1 MRGKRLST
9 AYIFPILTV
18 IFVIPI
24 LLTLFNAYQNKARLS
39 AELDNSAE
47 QLMNMAVASA
57 TDALWT
63 YNEDSLIQ
71 VCDAIAEYKT
81 VAMVNILDE
90 NNSVIYGVNKR
101 GNEYAASQLYPM
113 ITRSVMYDG
122 TKIGEIH
129 IVDTAYYLHKK
140 VREKIL
146 SGFLETIVISFIIW
160 LIVYFFT
167 RNITAAIDNID
178 SGVKAFA
185 EGDRDVRIYVND
197 NHEIR
202 RLADRINIMFQRIV
216 ASDIML
222 HENYLKLQNKEE
234 ALKVSEERYRYAVE
248 GSNDAIWDWNLETNE
263 YYVSARGA
271 EILGEADN
279 KVLDLET
286 WISYIHETDKYSYE
300 HFLHSFECDP
310 DSYQEIQFRVID
322 SKGDVRWLFC
332 RGKGILNKKKK
343 LLRVSGF
350 YTDITERIRAEEAI
364 QHLAYNDTLT
374 GLPNRAMLYEQ
385 CDKIFAEERF
395 PLQNGA
401 IIFMDLDDFKTIND
415 TKGHTFGDQVL
426 INLAAELKGKI
437 KYDAIARI
445 GGDEFIFILEDC
457 DIRLVNK
464 TAKEI
469 VSLVHAPRTVK
480 DYEFVLSCSV
490 GIAMFPE
497 DGTEIET
504 LLMKA
509 DSAMYQAK
517 VEGKNRYKFYEQSI
531 NDEMVK
537 KIKLQNEIRQ
547 GIINK
552 EFVVYYQPQVN
563 IATEKINGVEAL
575 VRWQHP
581 KRGLV
586 MPGDFIDLAEET
598 GLIIP
603 LGEYV
608 LRTACRQSMEWE
620 RAGLTGIMMSV
631 NISVKQI
638 NSLNIVQDILDII
651 DEVQMV
657 PEHLILE
664 ITESVAMENISK
676 TVDIMNRL
684 REEGITFSLDD
695 FGTGYSSL
703 NYLKNIPINHLK
715 IDKQFVQSLQR
726 QTFEEVVVKSI
737 IEIAHRMELTVVAE
751 GIETLEQ
758 KEALAS
764 YYCDMAQ
771 GYYYS
776 RPIPIQE
783 MEALLTNGLLY

>member
-9 AYIFPILTV
+9 AYVFPILMV
-18 IFVIPI
+18 IFVIPMM
-24 LLTLFNAYQNKARLS
+24 LTLLNAYQNKERLTL
-39 AELDNSAE
+39 ELESSTE

-63 YNEDSLIQ
+63 YNDDSLVQI
-71 VCDAIAEYKT
+71 CDAIADYKR
-81 VAMVNILDE
+81 VAIINIMDE
-90 NNSVIYGVNKR
+90 NNNVIYGVNKT
-101 GNEYAASQLYPM
+101 GKEYDDKQLYPAF
-113 ITRSVMYDG
+113 TRYVMYEG
-122 TKIGEIH
+122 IKIGNIH
-129 IVDTAYYLHKK
+129 IVVTAYYLHEM
-140 VREKIL
+140 VREKIMF
-146 SGFLETIVISFIIW
+146 GFYETIIISFIIW
-160 LIVYFFT
+160 FIVYIFT
-167 RNITAAIDNID
+167 RNVTAAIDNID

-185 EGDRDVRIYVND
+185 EGDRNVRIYVND
-197 NHEIR
+197 SHEIR

-222 HENYLKLQNKEE
+222 HENYLKLQTKEE
-234 ALKVSEERYRYAVE
+234 DLKASEERYRYAVE
-248 GSNDAIWDWNLETNE
+248 GSNDAIWDWNLETND

-271 EILGEADN
+271 QMIGEADN
-279 KVLDLET
+279 KEIDLET
-286 WISYIHETDKYSYE
+286 WISHIHEKDRFSFEYY
-300 HFLHSFECDP
+300 LHNFECDP
-310 DSYQEIQFRVID
+310 DSYQEIQFRVINI
-322 SKGDVRWLFC
+322 KGDIKWLIC
-332 RGKGILNKKKK
+332 RGKGILNKKNK

-364 QHLAYNDTLT
+364 QQLAYFDTLT
-374 GLPNRAMLYEQ
+374 GLPNRVMLYEQ
-385 CDKIFAEERF
+385 GDKIFAEVKF
-395 PLQNGA
+395 HLKNGA

-426 INLAAELKGKI
+426 KNLANELKEKI
-437 KYDAIARI
+437 KYNAIARI

-457 DIRLVNK
+457 DYEQVKII
-464 TAKEI
+464 AKEI
-469 VSLVHAPRTVK
+469 VNLVHAPRIIK
-480 DYEFVLSCSV
+480 DYEYLLSCSV
-490 GIAMFPE
+490 GIAMFHE
-497 DGTEIET
+497 DGVDIET

-517 VEGKNRYKFYEQSI
+517 VEGKNRYKFYDQSI

-537 KIKLQNEIRQ
+537 KIKLRNEIRQ

-563 IATEKINGVEAL
+563 IVSGKISGVEAL
-575 VRWQHP
+575 VRWRHP
-581 KRGLV
+581 IRGLV

-651 DEVQMV
+651 DETHMI

-676 TVDIMNRL
+676 TIDIMNQL
-684 REEGITFSLDD
+684 REKGITFSLDD

-715 IDKQFVQSLQR
+715 IDKQFVQNLQR
-726 QTFEEVVVKSI
+726 QTFEEVVVRSI

-758 KEALAS
+758 KEALTS
-764 YYCDMAQ
+764 YNCDIAQ

-776 RPIPIQE
+776 KPIPHQE
-783 MEALLTNGLLY
+783 VESFIKGI